1 MKLNV
6 RALSLTLGIFF
17 GASLFLFTWW
27 VIAWEGATGE
37 PTLIGKLYP
46 GYSISAVGSFVGLA
60 FATVDGL
67 ITGALFALL
76 YNYLTARLGPPAS
89 REGA

>member
-6 RALSLTLGIFF
+6 RALSVTLGVFF
-17 GASLFLFTWW
+17 GLGLFTFTWW
-27 VIAWEGATGE
+27 VILRQGATGE

-60 FATVDGL
+60 WATLDGL

-76 YNYLTARLGPPAS
+76 YNYLATRFTASPA
-89 REGA
+89 A